1 MTANAIA
8 LLSSLGLL
16 ALCLFA
22 FYLWRDYS
30 LDVFRER
37 VFSLRD
43 ELFLYVLANRIDFAN
58 VAYSGLRDRMN
69 TVLRFAHEFTFTRF
83 VLAAFFRP
91 FGEQNLELVA
101 WEKAVDQLP
110 EEDMRR
116 RLREFRDAF
125 AFAMLDYIML
135 RSFLRFLLLR
145 PTKALAQAWKRAL
158 LAKATPAIE
167 QLESDA
173 LEEDTNCRRREDPI
187 TVGAH

>member
-22 FYLWRDYS
+22 FYLWRDYR

-83 VLAAFFRP
+83 VLAVFLRP

-158 LAKATPAIE
+158 LTKATPAIE

-173 LEEDTNCRRREDPI
+173 LEEDTNHRRREDPI